1 MQINNS
7 PFHISNRKISSVE
20 KIPNDNQF
28 DNKLSKE
35 PIQNDGFSFWK
46 WFRGLVNPLQNL
58 PLVSGIY
65 SSINSDDS
73 KSDRDLIQNSL
84 GGFMYGGPIGAIAGF
99 GNWLFNK
106 VFDKTPTELALDF
119 TGISNLWKN
128 DKKDKT
134 ELVSN
139 KSLESKKNKDEIQDM
154 VSVDSREWWNKNL
167 SNSASKLKIDYNVK
181 EKKFSSSIN
190 TEDTKTNL
198 NKNKVALISD
208 KYELSER
215 IEPQKLKN
223 FDIKTN
229 QKIYDITEVSK
240 NKLEHELKPKPD
252 LLNNNKK
259 QFREINFNYPTWKP
273 SDLELG
279 KSSID
284 SKSKNILNKK
294 YLELENEKQG
304 SNLNMKL

>member
-7 PFHISNRKISSVE
+7 PFHISNRKISNVE
-20 KIPNDNQF
+20 KISKANQF
-28 DNKLSKE
+28 DNNLSKE
-35 PIQNDGFSFWK
+35 PTKNDKFSFWK

-134 ELVSN
+134 ELVLN
-139 KSLESKKNKDEIQDM
+139 KNLESKKNKNEIKDM
-154 VSVDSREWWNKNL
+154 VRLDSGEWWNKNL
-167 SNSASKLKIDYNVK
+167 SKSTSKLKVDYNVK
-181 EKKFSSSIN
+181 EKKLTSSLN

-198 NKNKVALISD
+198 NKNKIALISD
-208 KYELSER
+208 KYELSESSKT
-215 IEPQKLKN
+215 QKLKN
-223 FDIKTN
+223 FDTKNN
-229 QKIYDITEVSK
+229 QKVFEIREVSK
-240 NKLEHELKPKPD
+240 NKLEQESKSKSE
-252 LLNNNKK
+252 LLNNSKK
-259 QFREINFNYPTWKP
+259 QFREINFNYPTWQP
-273 SDLELG
+273 NNLELG
-279 KSSID
+279 KKSID
-284 SKSKNILNKK
+284 NKSKDILNKK
-294 YLELENEKQG
+294 YLELEYEKRV
-304 SNLNMKL
+304 SNFNMKL